1 MTFYI
6 NGVEQAP
13 AVKKVDN
20 PIPPPP
26 GPKWEG
32 KVVTCN
38 EEKTEV
44 LICIL
49 NSGGSYEWVKI
60 GEST

>member
-1 MTFYI
+1 MSVYI

-13 AVKKVDN
+13 PLKKLDN
-20 PIPPPP
+20 PLPPTP
-26 GPKWEG
+26 GPAWEG
-32 KVVTCN
+32 KLVTCN
-38 EEKTEV
+38 EEQTEV

-49 NSGGSYEWVKI
+49 NSAHGYEWIKI